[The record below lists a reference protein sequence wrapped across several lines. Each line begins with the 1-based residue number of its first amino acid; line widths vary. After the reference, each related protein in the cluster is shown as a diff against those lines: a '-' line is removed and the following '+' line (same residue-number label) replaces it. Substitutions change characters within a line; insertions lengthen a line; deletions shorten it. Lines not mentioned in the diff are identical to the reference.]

1 MEMSNISDYPTP
13 EILVVD
19 SDFAHEIPANDEVAS
34 TKIETVDK
42 HGAIDHPENPP
53 PKRIKSSLSK
63 NVELEGPA
71 AAKQPAEGAV
81 IRERRKGIAPIKAE
95 SVKFEISS

>member
-1 MEMSNISDYPTP
+1 MELSKISDHPTP
-13 EILVVD
+13 AVVVVD
-19 SDFAHEIPANDEVAS
+19 SDSAHEIPVNDEVAG

-63 NVELEGPA
+63 NVEVKGPA
-71 AAKQPAEGAV
+71 AATQPAEGAV